1 MNDAAD
7 LSRTDQAIVSDDVS
21 DDALEAAASAD
32 RGPAMTWFC
41 TNIWWC
47 GPRG

>member
-1 MNDAAD
+1 MDEAAD
-7 LSRTDQAIVSDDVS
+7 LNRTDQGTVPDDVT
-21 DDALEAAASAD
+21 DEALEATASAD